1 MKKFSLTFKITA
13 IVLISF
19 LVILSF
25 EAYQG
30 YNRYKNAAIK
40 EKSIDNEYVDVIKNA
55 IYNAAI
61 DHKDLTIDQLKN
73 EIIND
78 TDEESKKFY
87 TLYKVYDE
95 DELEER
101 RNNTK
106 EQYILIADKDGNL
119 INASGMSDIFFI
131 HNLDYIGFLNDNN
144 NIYININAKDIPR
157 IVKTISDNWDNGL
170 NVEVSTTNFE
180 MTNDNIRIIDN
191 PAYLKIGNEVI
202 IDGAYKDIETIFI
215 DNISS
220 FFYKL
225 EKNKPIDNYFLF
237 SYPFFEKKI
246 ASKVTNNY

>member
-40 EKSIDNEYVDVIKNA
+40 EKLIDNEYVDVIKNA

-61 DHKDLTIDQLKN
+61 DHKDLTIDQLKT

-78 TDEESKKFY
+78 TNEESKSFY
-87 TLYKVYDE
+87 TLYKDYDE
-95 DELEER
+95 NELEEY

-131 HNLDYIGFLNDNN
+131 HDLDYISLLNDNN
-144 NIYININAKDIPR
+144 DIYVNINAKDITKR
-157 IVKTISDNWDNGL
+157 LIIV
-170 NVEVSTTNFE
+170 
-180 MTNDNIRIIDN
+180 
-191 PAYLKIGNEVI
+191 
-202 IDGAYKDIETIFI
+202 IFDCCI
-215 DNISS
+215 
-220 FFYKL
+220 
-225 EKNKPIDNYFLF
+225 
-237 SYPFFEKKI
+237 
-246 ASKVTNNY
+246 